1 MTVVG
6 RVVAAVAV
14 VAGSIVLGGSAQAAV
29 VTRQAAASGQITS
42 PSDRQVVTGSSV
54 TVSAQTGLMQ
64 LKMGLYIEGPSTP
77 SRRVAGGGA
86 NQTISGTF
94 DAGSAPNGTFT
105 VTLKGDITGT
115 RYASSTFKLRRP
127 PEPPG
132 NVNARLAGTTKV
144 EVTWSKG
151 SEPDLQSYEV
161 STSQSGVVGRLSAD
175 NACSGSSCKA
185 VLAVPAKAAGRRVGI
200 TVKAFRG
207 DGDGGSVG
215 SGKSGV
221 AYVTVPAPAASQPT
235 KQTTK
240 QETNKQQ
247 TPKTDGRTRVDPLP
261 TLPAK
266 KHVRPTTVPTRKPTA
281 TRRHTSAL
289 PATPEADDKGN
300 LPTSTAADPGR
311 QEPSGTNKGAN
322 EDTEAAPI
330 QAGGVRAQSD
340 ESPLENVGQYGMY
353 VTGGLLLL
361 LLAAHA
367 GAWARRRALAT
378 GARSGGGKIA
388 ASGSRAATSAGSGAV
403 QRNADEVPR
412 ARTASRRPAVVLA
425 VARTRMP
432 EPPQP
437 TPPTPM
443 PEPAIGQGGGEQVDE
458 RAGQAHETPER
469 ALGRAAAA
477 PGPLRESTDP
487 RAAEPEE
494 VSHAPGMRAAE
505 AQGTLPVQGVR
516 AAEAKETSH
525 VRGIR
530 ATEAQRTSG
539 VQGVRAAEA
548 QGTLHVQGEAAGAPV
563 RSQMSGGK
571 AGEGQAAY
579 SARGW
584 READPRVA
592 EKPGGASGQVPVVLP
607 IHLSVQDLRA
617 AQQSRESAHHEARP
631 EAGQEAAGKTGRDAR
646 QEPPRIALPSS
657 AVTDV
662 AEPGP
667 VVPPATPLEQRWD
680 DYLPPS
686 PRCMEDSG
694 FWERPLPGAG
704 DFWASDD
711 EEEERAY
718 AGRRPEKGDS

>member
-1 MTVVG
+1 MEGIVVTVVG

-29 VTRQAAASGQITS
+29 VTRQAGASGQITS
-42 PSDRQVVTGSSV
+42 PTDGQVVTGSSV

-64 LKMGLYIEGPSTP
+64 LKMGLYVEGPSTP

-94 DAGSAPNGTFT
+94 DAGNAPNGTFT
-105 VTLKGDITGT
+105 VTLKGDITGA
-115 RYASSTFKLRRP
+115 RYAGSTFKLRRP

-132 NVNARLAGTTKV
+132 NVNARLEGTTKV

-161 STSQSGVVGRLSAD
+161 ATSQSGVVGRLSAD
-175 NACSGSSCKA
+175 NACSGSTCKA

-215 SGKSGV
+215 SGKSGA
-221 AYVTVPAPAASQPT
+221 AYVTVPAPAASQPK
-235 KQTTK
+235 KQTTR
-240 QETNKQQ
+240 QQTNKQQ

-266 KHVRPTTVPTRKPTA
+266 KHVKPTTVPTRKPTT

-289 PATPEADDKGN
+289 PELPETDEKGN
-300 LPTSTAADPGR
+300 LPNPDTADTGR
-311 QEPSGTNKGAN
+311 QEPSGTNKTAN
-322 EDTEAAPI
+322 DETEAAAI

-340 ESPLENVGQYGMY
+340 ESPMGNIGQYGMY

-367 GAWARRRALAT
+367 GAWARRRALAA
-378 GARSGGGKIA
+378 GAGNGGGSVA
-388 ASGSRAATSAGSGAV
+388 ASAGRAATSAGSGAD
-403 QRNADEVPR
+403 QHNTDEVPR

-425 VARTRMP
+425 VARARMP
-432 EPPQP
+432 EPPQAHP
-437 TPPTPM
+437 LTPLPD
-443 PEPAIGQGGGEQVDE
+443 PASGQGPGEQANE
-458 RAGQAHETPER
+458 AEGQARETPQR
-469 ALGRAAAA
+469 ALGRAATA
-477 PGPLRESTDP
+477 PDPLLGSAD
-487 RAAEPEE
+487 
-494 VSHAPGMRAAE
+494 SRAAE
-505 AQGTLPVQGVR
+505 AQGTARVQGVR
-516 AAEAKETSH
+516 AADAS
-525 VRGIR
+525 
-530 ATEAQRTSG
+530 
-539 VQGVRAAEA
+539 VRAQTPGEA
-548 QGTLHVQGEAAGAPV
+548 QG
-563 RSQMSGGK
+563 
-571 AGEGQAAY
+571 AY
-579 SARGW
+579 NARGW
-584 READPRVA
+584 REAEPRVA
-592 EKPGGASGQVPVVLP
+592 QMPGGASGQVPVALP

-617 AQQSRESAHHEARP
+617 AQEARESVHHEAR
-631 EAGQEAAGKTGRDAR
+631 QEAAGKAGRDAR

-662 AEPGP
+662 PEPATGP
-667 VVPPATPLEQRWD
+667 TVPPATPLEQRWD

-711 EEEERAY
+711 EERAY

>member
-29 VTRQAAASGQITS
+29 VTRQAEVSGQITS
-42 PSDRQVVTGSSV
+42 PSDGQVVTGSSV

-64 LKMGLYIEGPSTP
+64 LKMGLYVEGPSTP
-77 SRRVAGGGA
+77 SRRIAGGGA

-94 DAGSAPNGTFT
+94 DARSAPNGTFT
-105 VTLKGDITGT
+105 VTLKGDITGA
-115 RYASSTFKLRRP
+115 RYAGSTFKLRRP

-132 NVNARLAGTTKV
+132 IVNARLEGTTKI

-161 STSQSGVVGRLSAD
+161 ATSQSGVVGRLSAD
-175 NACSGSSCKA
+175 NACSGSACKA

-215 SGKSGV
+215 SGKSGA
-221 AYVTVPAPAASQPT
+221 AYVAVPAPAASQPK
-235 KQTTK
+235 KQTTR
-240 QETNKQQ
+240 QQTNKQQ

-266 KHVRPTTVPTRKPTA
+266 KHVKPTTVPTRKTT
-281 TRRHTSAL
+281 TRRRTSAL
-289 PATPEADDKGN
+289 PAMPETDDKGN
-300 LPTSTAADPGR
+300 HPTPTAAATGR
-311 QEPSGTNKGAN
+311 QQASGTNKSADD
-322 EDTEAAPI
+322 ETEAAAI

-340 ESPLENVGQYGMY
+340 ESPMGNIGQYGMY

-367 GAWARRRALAT
+367 GAWARRRALAA
-378 GARSGGGKIA
+378 GAGSGGSVA
-388 ASGSRAATSAGSGAV
+388 ASAGRAATSAGSGAV
-403 QRNADEVPR
+403 QHNTDEVPR

-432 EPPQP
+432 EPPQARP
-437 TPPTPM
+437 LPPLPD
-443 PEPAIGQGGGEQVDE
+443 PAIGQGPGEQANEAE
-458 RAGQAHETPER
+458 RQARETSQR
-469 ALGRAAAA
+469 APGRAATT
-477 PGPLRESTDP
+477 PDPLLGREDR
-487 RAAEPEE
+487 RAAEAQEASH
-494 VSHAPGMRAAE
+494 VSGMRAAE
-505 AQGTLPVQGVR
+505 AQGTSRVEGVR
-516 AAEAKETSH
+516 AAEA
-525 VRGIR
+525 R
-530 ATEAQRTSG
+530 EASR
-539 VQGVRAAEA
+539 VQGKAADASVRAQMPGEA
-548 QGTLHVQGEAAGAPV
+548 QG
-563 RSQMSGGK
+563 
-571 AGEGQAAY
+571 AY
-579 SARGW
+579 NARGW
-584 READPRVA
+584 REAEPRVA
-592 EKPGGASGQVPVVLP
+592 QMPGGTSGQAPPVALP

-617 AQQSRESAHHEARP
+617 AQESRESARHAARR
-631 EAGQEAAGKTGRDAR
+631 EAGREAAGETGRDAR
-646 QEPPRIALPSS
+646 QEPPRTALPGT

-662 AEPGP
+662 PEPDAGP
-667 VVPPATPLEQRWD
+667 AVPPATPLEQRWD

-711 EEEERAY
+711 DEERAY

>member
-29 VTRQAAASGQITS
+29 VTRQAEASGQITS
-42 PSDRQVVTGSSV
+42 PSDGQVVTGSSV

-64 LKMGLYIEGPSTP
+64 LKMGLYVEGPATP
-77 SRRVAGGGA
+77 SQRVAGGGA

-115 RYASSTFKLRRP
+115 RYATSTFKLRRP
-127 PEPPG
+127 PEPPR
-132 NVNARLAGTTKV
+132 NVDARLEGATKV

-185 VLAVPAKAAGRRVGI
+185 ALAVPAKAAGRRVGI

-207 DGDGGSVG
+207 DGDGGSVA

-221 AYVTVPAPAASQPT
+221 AYVTVPAPAASQPKKQTTKQQTT

-240 QETNKQQ
+240 TG
-247 TPKTDGRTRVDPLP
+247 GRTRVDPLP

-266 KHVRPTTVPTRKPTA
+266 KHVRPTTVPTRKPTT

-289 PATPEADDKGN
+289 PAMPESH
-300 LPTSTAADPGR
+300 PTSTADDPSR
-311 QEPSGTNKGAN
+311 EEASGTNKRADD
-322 EDTEAAPI
+322 DTEAAAI
-330 QAGGVRAQSD
+330 QAGGVRAESD
-340 ESPLENVGQYGMY
+340 ESPTGNFGQYGMY

-378 GARSGGGKIA
+378 GAGRGGASAA
-388 ASGSRAATSAGSGAV
+388 ASASRAATSAGSRTV
-403 QRNADEVPR
+403 QPNPDEVPR
-412 ARTASRRPAVVLA
+412 ARTASRRPTVVLA

-437 TPPTPM
+437 NPSTPL
-443 PEPAIGQGGGEQVDE
+443 PEPAIRQGAGEDE
-458 RAGQAHETPER
+458 RAGDAQGQARETPQR
-469 ALGRAAAA
+469 ALEGAAAA
-477 PGPLRESTDP
+477 PGPLPESAAP
-487 RAAEPEE
+487 RA
-494 VSHAPGMRAAE
+494 GE
-505 AQGTLPVQGVR
+505 AQG
-516 AAEAKETSH
+516 
-525 VRGIR
+525 
-530 ATEAQRTSG
+530 
-539 VQGVRAAEA
+539 
-548 QGTLHVQGEAAGAPV
+548 
-563 RSQMSGGK
+563 
-571 AGEGQAAY
+571 AY
-579 SARGW
+579 DVRGW
-584 READPRVA
+584 REAEPRGA
-592 EKPGGASGQVPVVLP
+592 RMSGGASGQVPVALP

-617 AQQSRESAHHEARP
+617 AQKARETGRHEARP
-631 EAGQEAAGKTGRDAR
+631 KTGQETGQETGRETGRETAREAGQDP
-646 QEPPRIALPSS
+646 QNPPRIALPSS

-662 AEPGP
+662 PEPATGP

-711 EEEERAY
+711 DDDDDDERAY